1 MSEIVVTAAYP
12 FVPADIEIY
21 HLASTY
27 IPADVQ
33 TRFLRALG
41 HDVAFVSGTD
51 VHGVQA
57 RRYLDTRDADAEAA
71 LRACHRGYADR
82 FDSVG
87 VDLDTYEMLFGG
99 AFEEAVHRAYRACDN
114 RGLISA
120 DETAVYRCTACGYY
134 LPNRFRRRPDAADE
148 VESFDAATPAADQL
162 VCGFCDEQQVV
173 RESSRHSFLD
183 LPGSD
188 AYEPV
193 LRQQLR
199 SDVSARLR
207 SEADAVERWDITRD
221 DYFGVPHP
229 DREGLSFYLWFGS
242 LAGLPTLLDDDTVD
256 RLRSPRAVTFQ
267 HFMGKNLTYYH
278 GVVLPVIADAGLGF
292 RNTTFQLSP
301 RGFMSDSD
309 GGLSLSDVPPAHAEY
324 LRYYV
329 MTRLTDT
336 MNDFVLR
343 PSEFT
348 RVTNNVVCDKL
359 GGFFSRACTILAE
372 QGVDTAPDPP
382 ESLRGLGEFID
393 RTETLV
399 SEARTTAAVDTVQS
413 YFDHA
418 HGLISEGEL
427 YDDPGAAD
435 RRVLTAAVAN
445 GLALLAPVMPGRV
458 ATYNVFESWSPDRIP
473 ARVPPGTPLD
483 HDTGRWEKID

>member
-12 FVPADIEIY
+12 FVPADLRIY

-33 TRFLRALG
+33 TRFLRAFG
-41 HDVAFVSGTD
+41 YDVEFVSGTD

-57 RRYLDTRDADAEAA
+57 RRYLETQGADVESA

-82 FDSVG
+82 LDF
-87 VDLDTYEMLFGG
+87 VDVELDTYGMLFGQ
-99 AFEEAVHRAYRACDN
+99 AFEEAVQRAYRSCDDS
-114 RGLISA
+114 GLIRE
-120 DETAVYRCTACGYY
+120 DDTTVYRCTACGYY
-134 LPNRFRRRPDAADE
+134 LPNRFRHRADAVDDE
-148 VESFDAATPAADQL
+148 ESFDAEAPPAERL

-173 RESSRHSFLD
+173 RTSSRHSFLD
-183 LPGSD
+183 LPASD
-188 AYEPV
+188 AYDPV
-193 LRQQLR
+193 IRQQHR
-199 SDVSARLR
+199 SDVRARLR
-207 SEADAVERWDITRD
+207 SEADDVERWDITRD

-229 DREGLSFYLWFGS
+229 DREALSFYLWFGS
-242 LAGLPTLLDDDTVD
+242 LAGLPTVLDDGTVD
-256 RLRSPRAVTFQ
+256 RLRSRREVTFQ

-278 GVVLPVIADAGLGF
+278 GIVLPVIADAGLGF

-301 RGFMSDSD
+301 RGFMSESD
-309 GGLSLSDVPPAHAEY
+309 DGLSLSDVPADHAEY

-348 RVTNNVVCDKL
+348 EVTNNVVCDKL
-359 GGFFSRACTILAE
+359 GGFFSRACTILAQ

-382 ESLRGLGEFID
+382 ESLRGLGAFID
-393 RTETLV
+393 RTEAMV
-399 SEARTTAAVDTVQS
+399 SEARTTAAVECVQS

-427 YDDPGAAD
+427 YDDPDAAD
-435 RRVLTAAVAN
+435 LRVLTAAVAN
-445 GLALLAPVMPGRV
+445 GLALLAPVLPRRV
-458 ATYNVFESWSPDRIP
+458 ATYNVFESWSPDHLP

-483 HDTGRWEKID
+483 HDTGRWAKIS